1 VIELFKMLNE
11 PWLAIV
17 IIFGILAIIGKC
29 LEMKHYH
36 HKFRLLREEMVL
48 LENTNYLRFE
58 NSTDSV

>member
-1 VIELFKMLNE
+1 MLNE
-11 PWLAIV
+11 PWLAVV

-48 LENTNYLRFE
+48 LENTNYLSFE